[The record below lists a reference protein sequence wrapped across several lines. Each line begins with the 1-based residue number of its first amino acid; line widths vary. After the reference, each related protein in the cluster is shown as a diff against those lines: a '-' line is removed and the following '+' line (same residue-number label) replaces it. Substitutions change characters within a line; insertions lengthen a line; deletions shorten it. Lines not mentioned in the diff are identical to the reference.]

1 MFLFIIRNTRLHTHS
16 HSHMIRTHRHAHSF
30 TQLINVQIFNSAH
43 KDRHTQSRNRTSTQV
58 NYHMHTHAHHC
69 LFIKGQRYIIV
80 SFPSLYQANK
90 TISFHPSAPELLPSC
105 RLRNVSLKTTSP
117 GVFFF
122 SEFVLSSYEWNRSP
136 RRGVYLD
143 GRSDVEG
150 TEKESETL
158 KTCRGKTAPGDGTHG
173 KSILPGKRQ
182 CQIAHKNPIGS
193 WTGHLNPL
201 ALRV

>member
-30 TQLINVQIFNSAH
+30 TQLINIQIFNSAH

-117 GVFFF
+117 GFFF
-122 SEFVLSSYEWNRSP
+122 QRVRSLIVRVKSVPEKGRLLGRPVRCWRDWEGERDLEDVSGEDSTRWWNSR
-136 RRGVYLD
+136 
-143 GRSDVEG
+143 
-150 TEKESETL
+150 
-158 KTCRGKTAPGDGTHG
+158 
-173 KSILPGKRQ
+173 
-182 CQIAHKNPIGS
+182 
-193 WTGHLNPL
+193 
-201 ALRV
+201 